1 MSTLRDAMESLD
13 ENGLWGLI
21 ACAVA
26 VGKADG
32 RMDAN
37 EKSELIQCLRS
48 LGCDRAAGSEL
59 VNAVLGH
66 VNGYGATEV
75 VDWAVQYIPDENVG
89 AAAIVLASAVAAK
102 AGGIGAKEGVVIQYI
117 ANAVG
122 IGYPS
127 NHYMQ
132 LLGEGMQ
139 LARS

>member
-1 MSTLRDAMESLD
+1 MSTLRDAIDSLD
-13 ENGLWGLI
+13 DNGLWGLV

-37 EKSELIQCLRS
+37 EKNELAQCLRS
-48 LGCDRAAGSEL
+48 LGCDRAAGNE
-59 VNAVLGH
+59 VINAVLENVDGM
-66 VNGYGATEV
+66 GATEV
-75 VDWAVQYIPDENVG
+75 VDWAVEYIPDENVG